1 MDAFYAS
8 VEIRDNPALRGK
20 PVVVGGS
27 PQGRGVICAASY
39 EARKYGIHSA
49 MPASQALRRCPHAV
63 FVKGRMQHYAGISR
77 QIREIFFS
85 FTSLV
90 EPLSMDE
97 AFLDVSGCRRLFGT
111 GEEIARSIKQKVFE
125 QTGLIASAGVAPNK
139 YLAKIASD
147 LEKPDG
153 LTVVDPDRVQDFL
166 DPLPISRVWGIGPA
180 TEKKF
185 TRLGV
190 STIRQ
195 LRSLSLDTLK
205 TQLGINS
212 EHFYR
217 LARGIDSRPVV
228 PDRIAKSISHEK
240 TFAVDIDDDE
250 VLLAWLREL
259 CDQVARRLR
268 RHEIFARTVQ
278 LKYRFDDFETLT
290 RRCTIDRTNSTTAI
304 YETAS
309 EMLKKISR
317 PRHRGVRLIGLG
329 VAGLCRSA
337 PVQLSLFDQDKK
349 DRVSRVEKIKDTIRD
364 RFGQKSL
371 NHGTSLEHGVVFRPD
386 PRINEE
392 EQPR

>member
-205 TQLGINS
+205 HSWASTASTSIGW
-212 EHFYR
+212 
-217 LARGIDSRPVV
+217 RGAS
-228 PDRIAKSISHEK
+228 
-240 TFAVDIDDDE
+240 T
-250 VLLAWLREL
+250 
-259 CDQVARRLR
+259 VAPWCLTESPNRFRTRKRLR
-268 RHEIFARTVQ
+268 S
-278 LKYRFDDFETLT
+278 TLT
-290 RRCTIDRTNSTTAI
+290 ITKCCWRGCESSAI
-304 YETAS
+304 KSPGDCVGTKYS
-309 EMLKKISR
+309 L
-317 PRHRGVRLIGLG
+317 
-329 VAGLCRSA
+329 A
-337 PVQLSLFDQDKK
+337 PFS
-349 DRVSRVEKIKDTIRD
+349 
-364 RFGQKSL
+364 
-371 NHGTSLEHGVVFRPD
+371 
-386 PRINEE
+386 
-392 EQPR
+392 